1 MQRQQLQLLVG
12 ILAIIVIGLVGY
24 IVYQQSRPSGVEIR
38 MDETGIS
45 VDPY

>member
-12 ILAIIVIGLVGY
+12 ILAIIVIGVVGY

>member
-38 MDETGIS
+38 MDDTGIS